1 MSCLFD
7 PIDIGPAT
15 IKNRF
20 VRSATGEWM
29 ADDNGMIQDRLIPMY
44 EELSAGGVGLIISG
58 HMYVHER
65 WPCHPC
71 QTGIWS
77 DDHLPGL
84 RRMVEASRRNDTRVV
99 AQINHVGRKPHKMKV
114 DHIEEAADAFVAA
127 AQRAVEAGFDG
138 VQIHA
143 SHGYLISRFL
153 TPSANER
160 DDIYGDG
167 PEGRRCLL
175 MDVTERVIDTLGPD
189 RIVCCKLGAVDGDK
203 NSLSLEETVETA
215 KKLEALGLHALELST
230 TVGGEHMN
238 PITEGIDSIE
248 KEAYLLRET
257 VAVKEAVNI
266 PVMQVGGLRTL
277 SLMEQMVAEGTCDM
291 VSLCRPFLREPDI
304 VNKFESGESTRS
316 ACISCNKCLSPEGSI
331 CVFNRE

>member
-1 MSCLFD
+1 MSRLFE
-7 PIDIGPAT
+7 PIDIGSAT

-29 ADDNGMIQDRLIPMY
+29 ADDSGMIQDRLIPMY
-44 EELSAGGVGLIISG
+44 EDLSAGGVGLIISG

-84 RRMVEASRRNDTRVV
+84 RRMAEASQQNDTRIV
-99 AQINHVGRKPHKMKV
+99 AQINYVGRKPHKMKV
-114 DHIEEAADAFVAA
+114 EHIEEAADSFVAA
-127 AQRAVEAGFDG
+127 ARRAVEAGFDG

-160 DDIYGDG
+160 DDAYGDG
-167 PEGRRCLL
+167 PHGRRRLL
-175 MDVTERVIDTLGPD
+175 LDVTQRVIDALGPD
-189 RIVCCKLGAVDGDK
+189 AIVCCKLGSVDGDK

-238 PITEGIDSIE
+238 PITEGINSVE
-248 KEAYLLRET
+248 KEAYLLKET
-257 VAVKEAVNI
+257 VAVKEAVGI

-304 VNKFESGESTRS
+304 VNKFQRGESARS

-331 CVFNRE
+331 CVFNR